1 MSHSQPQSARVSQW
15 YLIIF
20 RGVSPLQD
28 SEQGEEK
35 ENNDDLEM
43 QSFFYTQE
51 KYNYAQLE
59 ERGKDSGLLF
69 ICFECLFRVQLG

>member
-1 MSHSQPQSARVSQW
+1 MFGEPQSATVSQW

-43 QSFFYTQE
+43 QSFFIH
-51 KYNYAQLE
+51 KKNIIML
-59 ERGKDSGLLF
+59 S
-69 ICFECLFRVQLG
+69 